1 MTGPDGTQYLAAA
14 VVVGIAALTTCLLV
28 FSPVTS
34 SSVFFWS
41 QLPYHIVALCWIG
54 FALGCLNA
62 SSPRRQSAQTSFC
75 GSLTKRL
82 LSTAGFWIYMDAL
95 VPWTKLVRHY
105 NNRPPAQTGYWWCL
119 SLCTTSHVWWVNSH
133 FPVDYWHIAVVLM
146 IWVSCVFLITENWL
160 LTLLW
165 IVYAGYMLSRK
176 SALVSNF
183 EPLLPTSMKRCG
195 LL

>member
-1 MTGPDGTQYLAAA
+1 MAKFAEFESVAFFILLYASLLLCMVSVRISFIVLLRRKSEQAAANEPVVSAERAYGKYLAAA

-105 NNRPPAQTGYWWCL
+105 NNRPPAQTGY
-119 SLCTTSHVWWVNSH
+119 
-133 FPVDYWHIAVVLM
+133 
-146 IWVSCVFLITENWL
+146 
-160 LTLLW
+160 
-165 IVYAGYMLSRK
+165 
-176 SALVSNF
+176 
-183 EPLLPTSMKRCG
+183 
-195 LL
+195 